1 LCARDIE
8 QREKKKEEHARHC
21 ESTSTMM
28 ILRKRVRVC
37 VDERSAL
44 KEKEFI
50 SEFKFNLFFD
60 LTRKVVH

>member
-1 LCARDIE
+1 
-8 QREKKKEEHARHC
+8 
-21 ESTSTMM
+21 MM
-28 ILRKRVRVC
+28 ILRKRVRAC